1 MVVLTDRS
9 HFVIS
14 VFPVPGW
21 SDRKKSPLKP
31 QSSDPL
37 SQRPDV
43 TSGIIFHHT
52 SYRKLAWRAPNMMGL
67 GKGDL
72 LENMAI
78 FGLYVLSML
87 DYVEGVTLNVDF
99 GKTHCLFQ
107 KIIGMI

>member
-1 MVVLTDRS
+1 
-9 HFVIS
+9 
-14 VFPVPGW
+14 
-21 SDRKKSPLKP
+21 
-31 QSSDPL
+31 
-37 SQRPDV
+37 
-43 TSGIIFHHT
+43 
-52 SYRKLAWRAPNMMGL
+52 MMGL